1 MRFMLPTFTESY
13 DSGFS
18 DDMPSFGS
26 PMFRVPRQSGT
37 TREGT
42 GPGPGV
48 SLYTVRFSFTE
59 AEAVDPRSVVSERN
73 VRMGK
78 LWSMRSVIP

>member
-1 MRFMLPTFTESY
+1 MLPTFTESY

-18 DDMPSFGS
+18 DDLPSFGA
-26 PMFRVPRQSGT
+26 PMFRVPRRSGT
-37 TREGT
+37 TKERT

-48 SLYTVRFSFTE
+48 DLYTIRFSFTE
-59 AEAVDPRSVVSERN
+59 PVDPRSVVSERN

-78 LWSMRSVIP
+78 LWAMRSVIP